1 MMCVYTQA
9 TVHVSFH
16 PMGSGME
23 LWPTGLVAV
32 PLTPLPPDILSV
44 PLFFFIVRA
53 AWAGRNRG
61 PSHSLKGSVGSQIR
75 ARPLEVRVQAGDE
88 HPWPWCTPFMSPSPG
103 ESFPLSP
110 TRLPKDLGGG
120 LCWLRHLPTWS
131 QGRRLSWSPSG
142 SSTWGWLV
150 FCGGGVRDVQM
161 RMYCGARWGGFGRV
175 GGFLECLGFL

>member
-1 MMCVYTQA
+1 M
-9 TVHVSFH
+9 
-16 PMGSGME
+16 
-23 LWPTGLVAV
+23 